1 VVVSYEKSNTLLTES
16 GSPDSSELSIFIS
29 EALQAI
35 MSGVAAAQPKATAS
49 SDIQG
54 TSFLFGF
61 HSPSEVSFDIAVT
74 AKKSE
79 TSDKGLKLEVFSVGA
94 NAKGEKG
101 HENSTVSRVAFTIPA
116 IPMKVQTE

>member
-1 VVVSYEKSNTLLTES
+1 MKQSNVLLTEP

-29 EALQAI
+29 ETLQAI
-35 MSGVAAAQPKATAS
+35 MSGISAAQPKATAS

-54 TSFLFGF
+54 TSFSFGV
-61 HSPSEVSFDIAVT
+61 HPPSEVSFDIAVT

-116 IPMKVQTE
+116 IPMKGQTD